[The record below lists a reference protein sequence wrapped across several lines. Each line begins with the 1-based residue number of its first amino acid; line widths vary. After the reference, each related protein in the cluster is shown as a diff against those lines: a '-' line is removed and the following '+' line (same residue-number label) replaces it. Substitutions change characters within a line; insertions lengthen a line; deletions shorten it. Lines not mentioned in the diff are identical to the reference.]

1 MHAQLRSWVVII
13 KLEAPMLDS
22 GDTDAS
28 VTAIAVPCVRSRTS
42 AVTSSGILT

>member
-1 MHAQLRSWVVII
+1 MI

-28 VTAIAVPCVRSRTS
+28 VTAIAVPCMRSLTS
-42 AVTSSGILT
+42 AVTSSLFSESRKIYPN